1 MHFIEQFSEHKPCFN
16 PQVIHDNNLQQ
27 VLDEDGEEHNFS
39 VFLSHI
45 KETNIWWWKSNEAE
59 GKPSDLF
66 WESVNVEAEWCFVQ
80 LAPAGTVFTPRF
92 NYRQARHFLVMQIF
106 HRLTLC

>member
-1 MHFIEQFSEHKPCFN
+1 MLLANNWTTGPKGAWRMHFIEQFSEHKPCFN

-45 KETNIWWWKSNEAE
+45 KETNIW
-59 GKPSDLF
+59 
-66 WESVNVEAEWCFVQ
+66 
-80 LAPAGTVFTPRF
+80 
-92 NYRQARHFLVMQIF
+92 
-106 HRLTLC
+106 

>member
-45 KETNIWWWKSNEAE
+45 KETNIW
-59 GKPSDLF
+59 
-66 WESVNVEAEWCFVQ
+66 
-80 LAPAGTVFTPRF
+80 
-92 NYRQARHFLVMQIF
+92 
-106 HRLTLC
+106 